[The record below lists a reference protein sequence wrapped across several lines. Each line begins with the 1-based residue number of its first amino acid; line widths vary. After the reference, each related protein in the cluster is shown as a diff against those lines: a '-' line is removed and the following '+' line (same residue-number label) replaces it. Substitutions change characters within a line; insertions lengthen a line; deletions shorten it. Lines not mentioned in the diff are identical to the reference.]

1 MILSLSQLSLTMK
14 NPKVEILL
22 VIKYITEFYCSLDL
36 IENDVMTEPEPE
48 YFPII
53 SESECSPTSLP
64 IIVSITASIVIVV
77 MTVLLMSLLAVYKVI
92 QRCTKSHNNRARY
105 CELLL

>member
-1 MILSLSQLSLTMK
+1 MIPSLSQLSLTMK
-14 NPKVEILL
+14 NPKVELLL

-36 IENDVMTEPEPE
+36 IEDDVMT
-48 YFPII
+48 
-53 SESECSPTSLP
+53 ECSPTSLP

>member
-1 MILSLSQLSLTMK
+1 MK
-14 NPKVEILL
+14 NPKVELLL

-36 IENDVMTEPEPE
+36 MENDVMTEPDPPFP
-48 YFPII
+48 FPII

-64 IIVSITASIVIVV
+64 IVVSITASIAIVV

>member
-1 MILSLSQLSLTMK
+1 MIPSLSQLSLTMK
-14 NPKVEILL
+14 IELLL

-36 IENDVMTEPEPE
+36 MENDVMTEPEPE
-48 YFPII
+48 YSPFPFP
-53 SESECSPTSLP
+53 ESECSPTSLP

>member
-1 MILSLSQLSLTMK
+1 MIPSLSQLSLTMK
-14 NPKVEILL
+14 NPKVELLL

-36 IENDVMTEPEPE
+36 MENDVMTEP
-48 YFPII
+48 
-53 SESECSPTSLP
+53 ESECSPTSLP

>member
-1 MILSLSQLSLTMK
+1 MIPSLSQLSLTMK
-14 NPKVEILL
+14 NPKVELLL
-22 VIKYITEFYCSLDL
+22 VIKYITVFYCSLDL

-48 YFPII
+48 YSPLI